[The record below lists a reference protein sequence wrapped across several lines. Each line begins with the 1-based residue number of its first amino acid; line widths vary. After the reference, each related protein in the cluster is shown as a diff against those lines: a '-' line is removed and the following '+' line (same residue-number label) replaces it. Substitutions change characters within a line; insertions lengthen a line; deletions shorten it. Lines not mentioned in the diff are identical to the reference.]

1 MGIRILIID
10 DEPGWIDFATS
21 SLSDVYKVDVAKNLE
36 AALSKLE
43 ERSYDLIIAGSGHP
57 EYLGIISQ
65 QYPKTRMI
73 VVTGQE
79 TIPEAIAMYRL
90 GAFDYFTRD
99 FRKSVVS
106 EKIHEAIRKPV
117 ILALP

>member
-1 MGIRILIID
+1 MLSHNSLTKGKLLVVDRLID
-10 DEPGWIDFATS
+10 WRE
-21 SLSDVYKVDVAKNLE
+21 VV
-36 AALSKLE
+36 
-43 ERSYDLIIAGSGHP
+43 R
-57 EYLGIISQ
+57 Q

-99 FRKSVVS
+99 FRKSIVS
-106 EKIHEAIRKPV
+106 KKIREAIGKPV